1 MVAIGLETCGER
13 MTTFIIRD
21 EKRLQNCL
29 QHLVNESM
37 GQEVTIGPIR
47 KSRQQEAFWHACVK
61 VISDYIGETPEET
74 KLRLKYE
81 FLPLKSITDLKG
93 KPYLYPQE
101 TRSLDKKTYS
111 ELIDRTL
118 MLGASLQ
125 LKMPTPDYYGLQITK
140 EEK

>member
-1 MVAIGLETCGER
+1 

-21 EKRLQNCL
+21 DKRLENCI
-29 QHLVNESM
+29 QHLRSEGM

-47 KSRQQEAFWHACVK
+47 KSRQQESFWHACVK
-61 VISDYIGETPEET
+61 VISDYIGEAPEET

-81 FLPLKSITDLKG
+81 FLELKTITDLKG
-93 KPYLYPQE
+93 RSYLYPQE

-125 LKMPTPDYYGLQITK
+125 LKMPTPDHYGLEVNK
-140 EEK
+140 EKK